1 MRENRK
7 RTVDEK
13 LREAKLNEQ
22 DLPPEVLG
30 AKNGDRNNENK
41 DNNIMDVQTSV
52 SEGKG
57 KNGCSL
63 LFLFKNRNILSL

>member
-1 MRENRK
+1 LRENRK
-7 RTVDEK
+7 RTLDEK

-22 DLPPEVLG
+22 DLPIEVLG

-57 KNGCSL
+57 KNGYSL
-63 LFLFKNRNILSL
+63 LFFFLRIGIL